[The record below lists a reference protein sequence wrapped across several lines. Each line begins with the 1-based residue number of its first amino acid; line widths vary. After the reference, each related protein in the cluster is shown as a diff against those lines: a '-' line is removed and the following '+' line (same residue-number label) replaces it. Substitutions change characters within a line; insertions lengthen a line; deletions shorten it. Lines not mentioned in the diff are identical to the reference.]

1 METLQGTLLEGRG
14 DLVSRVIS
22 KLTIYVLI
30 APILVLITLLTKSH
44 DPPRNPKP

>member
-22 KLTIYVLI
+22 KLTIHICAYSPNFGTYNL
-30 APILVLITLLTKSH
+30 AY
-44 DPPRNPKP
+44 